1 MQLKCIRVKNSL
13 SAPTPKLRNT
23 LEIAAF
29 LGIFI
34 LLLVYNRLTPYLVDD
49 FNYCFSFQ
57 TGDKLSGIL
66 DILPSMLAHASS
78 MNGRLAAHSLV
89 QLFSLLPN
97 WVFDLVNAAMFALQ
111 IHLLCSFTPKSQTR
125 WLQVPLAFFSLM
137 LFELAFGQV
146 NLWQDGAINYLWS
159 VVFALLFLRPFATA
173 FLSAAS
179 ISAAPRWQAWL
190 ALLGGFFVGAY
201 SETVSAASIFCGAAL
216 VLAQWYTSGRRFWNI
231 QLLARLAA
239 AMVGYVTIYLAPAQ
253 WKNKSVSGNIGL
265 FWDGFLRADRMYLH
279 FWVLLLVFG
288 ALFSIAIAKKADR
301 KRLLLALSFLGSSL
315 VANFMLAFASYYP
328 ERASVG
334 AFVFLLCA
342 DMVLCATLLEDR
354 KAWRPFMAA
363 TVVLIL
369 CCVKPVY
376 YGSYD
381 ILRTYREICN
391 NKNTIVQ
398 SQQSGVRDVSLPLV
412 IGRTKYSAIYDLTYL
427 DSQNCFSWPNDA
439 MAKYYSMDS
448 ISGIAEPE
456 GS

>member
-1 MQLKCIRVKNSL
+1 MQLKYIRVKNSL
-13 SAPTPKLRNT
+13 SPPKLRNAP
-23 LEIAAF
+23 EIATF

-49 FNYCFSFQ
+49 FTYCFSFQ

-66 DILPSMLAHASS
+66 DIFPSMLAHASS

-89 QLFSLLPN
+89 QFFTLLPN
-97 WVFDLVNAAMFALQ
+97 WVFDLINAAMFVLQ
-111 IHLLCSFTPKSQTR
+111 IYLLCGFTPKGRAR
-125 WLQVPLAFFSLM
+125 WLQLLLAFFSLM
-137 LFELAFGQV
+137 FFELAFGQV

-159 VVFALLFLRPFATA
+159 VVFSLLFLRPFAFS
-173 FLSAAS
+173 FLSPTS
-179 ISAAPRWQAWL
+179 VSATSRRQAWF

-201 SETVSAASIFCGAAL
+201 SETVSAAAIFCGAAL
-216 VLAQWYTSGRRFWNI
+216 VLAQWFTGGRKSWNT

-239 AMVGYVTIYLAPAQ
+239 AMVGYVSIYLAPAQ
-253 WKNKSVSGNIGL
+253 WKNKSVSGNIAS
-265 FWDGFLRADRMYLH
+265 FWDGFLRAGRMYLH

-288 ALFSIAIAKKADR
+288 VLLSVAIAKKADR

-334 AFVFLLCA
+334 AFAFLLCA

-354 KAWRPFMAA
+354 KARWPFFAA
-363 TVVLIL
+363 TLVLIL
-369 CCVKPVY
+369 CCIKPVY

-381 ILRTYREICN
+381 ILRTYREICI

-398 SQQSGVRDVSLPLV
+398 SQQTGLRDVSLPLV
-412 IGRTKYSAIYDLTYL
+412 IGRTKYSAIYDLAYL
-427 DSQNCFSWPNDA
+427 DCENCFSWPNDA
-439 MAKYYSMDS
+439 MAKYYNMDS

-456 GS
+456 